1 MSLPGTCD
9 GRKASEYVV
18 RPRLR
23 IRRDSVT
30 TAKMAP
36 REFLDP
42 GQRRVLLG
50 VCVVVGA
57 ATTVSASYNF
67 VVVPMVHGLRA
78 SESQGSLLRQLPS
91 IAGLLVI
98 FLAGVLGRRWGER
111 RFITRC
117 ALLFTCGNV
126 AVAMAPGMPVAA
138 GGLVLESVGATGLFV
153 VTLALLS
160 AQVSDEDARA
170 SAFATYTMVGSIVYL
185 GIPPVAGFIVDHSSW
200 RLVAVV
206 WALSGVVILIAS
218 RALLPKDDEFH
229 DSRELLTP
237 ALAGVIL
244 MAAVQTVS
252 AADRDG
258 LLSMAALVRLGVA
271 LVAFVALYRVF
282 PRTESPSLS
291 LAALRQ
297 GGMSLLLVIVILMS
311 FANLWFY
318 MTVGF
323 QYLYGL
329 NALQTAVAMLPAQL
343 AGIGGAMIASRL
355 LRKKGITLAG
365 MVLLVALAVSLLLST
380 LITADSPIWVPI
392 VVMSIYAA
400 ASVGASIPLTNA
412 VMNLAPEG
420 EDGSASAFRSAAG
433 NIGSAVGVVVM
444 TTIVF
449 ATFSASLANT
459 LEREGLSSKQ
469 SASIA
474 ESIRAGVTSEDVS
487 ADYSVPLQQVERIA
501 DAQRDAMADGL
512 RAHGLSGAAFTVVC
526 LGIFYWSRR
535 RQAKAADPAPTAPAR

>member
-1 MSLPGTCD
+1 MSPPGTCD
-9 GRKASEYVV
+9 GGKASEYDV
-18 RPRLR
+18 RSRLR
-23 IRRDSVT
+23 IRRDSAT
-30 TAKMAP
+30 TANVAQS
-36 REFLDP
+36 ESLDP

-67 VVVPMVHGLRA
+67 VVVPMLHGLRA

-111 RFITRC
+111 RFIERC
-117 ALLFTCGNV
+117 ALLFTFGNV
-126 AVAMAPGMPVAA
+126 AVAMAPGMGVAA
-138 GGLVLESVGATGLFV
+138 GGLVLESIGSTGLFV

-160 AQVSDEDARA
+160 AQVSSEEARA

-185 GIPPVAGFIVDHSSW
+185 GIPPLTGFIVDHSSW

-218 RALLPKDDEFH
+218 RALLPRDAEID

-237 ALAGVIL
+237 ALAGVVL

-258 LLSMAALVRLGVA
+258 LLSTAVLVRLGIG
-271 LVAFVALYRVF
+271 LVAFVTLYRVF

-297 GGMSLLLVIVILMS
+297 GGMSLLLVIVILVS

-329 NALQTAVAMLPAQL
+329 NELRTAVAMLPAQA
-343 AGIGGAMIASRL
+343 AGIVGAVIASRI
-355 LRKKGITLAG
+355 LRKKGTTFAG
-365 MVLLVALAVSLLLST
+365 IVLLVALAVSLLLST

-392 VVMSIYAA
+392 VVMSVYAA

-412 VMNLAPEG
+412 VMNLAPQG

-433 NIGSAVGVVVM
+433 NVGTAVGVVVM

-449 ATFSASLANT
+449 SAFSASLANT
-459 LEREGLSSKQ
+459 LAREGLDSEQ
-469 SASIA
+469 SAVIA
-474 ESIRAGVTSEDVS
+474 ESIREGVTSEDVS
-487 ADYSVPLQQVERIA
+487 AKYSVPLQQVEQIA

-535 RQAKAADPAPTAPAR
+535 RQAQAAEPSPTTPAR